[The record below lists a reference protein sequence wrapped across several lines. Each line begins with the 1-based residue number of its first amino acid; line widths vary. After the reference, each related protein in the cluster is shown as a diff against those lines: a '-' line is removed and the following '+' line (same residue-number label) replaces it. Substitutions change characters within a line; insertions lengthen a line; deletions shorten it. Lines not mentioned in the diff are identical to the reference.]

1 MPATQQWTLG
11 LINSAWFGS
20 EYEGQRGREAARR
33 IGFDTLDLFIGF
45 DPGAMSLEERQAY
58 VTEAESVG
66 LPVISLVCTCLG
78 LNDFNPAVR
87 GFHIERAKNVVDL
100 AAAFPTARNLCFVPG
115 EYMFQQKLLPASLEW
130 GMAVDATRI
139 VGERAAARR
148 LDLAIEMLPF
158 EFAFVNSM
166 DTMVRFLDAV
176 GLDNVKA
183 TTDISHLWLTRT
195 PPSELQRLKG
205 RVAHVH
211 ISDCDG
217 TNHGD
222 LPPGR
227 GNTPFAE
234 YLAAI
239 AETGFYGTVSLELEF
254 PPDPDAMLSW
264 VEEAYGTTAQ
274 LLSEAGVRNRRV

>member
-1 MPATQQWTLG
+1 MPSTQQWTLG
-11 LINSAWFGS
+11 LIDSAWFGS
-20 EYEGQRGREAARR
+20 EYEGQPRREAARR

-45 DPGAMSLEERQAY
+45 DPGAMSEEERRAY
-58 VTEAESVG
+58 VEGAESAR

-87 GFHIERAKNVVDL
+87 GFHIDRAKNVVDL
-100 AAAFPTARNLCFVPG
+100 AAAFPKVRNLCFVPG

-130 GMAVDATRI
+130 GMAVEATRI
-139 VGERAAARR
+139 VGEHAAAHR

-166 DTMVRFLDAV
+166 DAMVRFLDAV

-195 PPSELQRLKG
+195 APSEMQRLKG

-227 GNTPFAE
+227 GNTPFIE

-239 AETGFYGTVSLELEF
+239 AETGFAGTVSLELEF
-254 PPDPDAMLSW
+254 PPDPGAMLAW
-264 VEEAYGTTAQ
+264 VKEAYGTTAK
-274 LLSEAGVRNRRV
+274 LMAEAGVRNR

>member
-1 MPATQQWTLG
+1 MTERKQWKLG
-11 LINSAWFGS
+11 LIDSAWFGS
-20 EYEGQRGREAARR
+20 DYEGQRGREAARR

-45 DPGAMSLEERQAY
+45 DPGALSRDGKRDY
-58 VTEAESVG
+58 VDSALSVG

-87 GFHIERAKNVVDL
+87 SFHIDRAENVLDL
-100 AAAFPTARNLCFVPG
+100 ATAFPTVRNICFVPG

-130 GMAVDATRI
+130 NMVVEATRI
-139 VGERAAARR
+139 VGEHAATKQ
-148 LDLAIEMLPF
+148 LDLAIELLPF
-158 EFAFVNSM
+158 EFAFVKSM
-166 DTMVRFLDAV
+166 DTMIRFLDEV

-195 PPSELQRLKG
+195 PASQLQRLNG

-217 TNHGD
+217 INHGD

-239 AETGFYGTVSLELEF
+239 RDTGFVGAVSLELEF
-254 PPDPDAMLSW
+254 PPNPAAMLSW
-264 VEEAYGTTAQ
+264 VEEAFTSTRK
-274 LLSEAGVRNRRV
+274 LLAEAGVYASA